1 MNIKDPKEQTNKKRA
16 ETIYIYKYFF
26 LAILPDLSFVLHERS
41 AKSLG
46 ATRRPVLSGGLLSCH
61 FHQ

>member
-1 MNIKDPKEQTNKKRA
+1 MSLHCISFLHCLGSLA
-16 ETIYIYKYFF
+16 GIIF